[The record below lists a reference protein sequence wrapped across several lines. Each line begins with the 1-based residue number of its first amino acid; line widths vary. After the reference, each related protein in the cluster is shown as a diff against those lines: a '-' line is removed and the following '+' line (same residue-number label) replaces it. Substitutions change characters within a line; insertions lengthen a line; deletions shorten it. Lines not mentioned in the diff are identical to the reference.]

1 MNPRLQKRLMMFYL
15 GGVINVFL
23 GIYVLIEGV
32 AFLPQKTAI
41 WLVVFFLAFAAVD
54 FWFPYALK
62 RRWERELAR
71 RTADPDPEK
80 KP

>member
-1 MNPRLQKRLMMFYL
+1 MHPRLQKRLMMFYL

-23 GIYVLIEGV
+23 GVYVLIEGV
-32 AFLPQKTAI
+32 AILPQTTAI
-41 WLVVFFLAFAAVD
+41 WLVVFFLVFAAVD

-62 RRWERELAR
+62 KRWEREVAKQ
-71 RTADPDPEK
+71 TADPDPEI

>member
-1 MNPRLQKRLMMFYL
+1 MDSRLQKRLMMFYL

-41 WLVVFFLAFAAVD
+41 WLVVFFLVFAAVD

-71 RTADPDPEK
+71 RMADSDPGK